1 MADRKMARDIMRPVP
16 RTLSQRVEAMEGWR
30 QDHDIEHARSSA
42 VWNAALRA
50 VLILTP
56 VVMGGAT
63 IAVNLLK

>member
-1 MADRKMARDIMRPVP
+1 MAERKTAREIMRP
-16 RTLSQRVEAMEGWR
+16 TLEGRLRAIEDWQ
-30 QDHDIEHARSSA
+30 QDHEIEHARSSA

-56 VVMGGAT
+56 ILMGGAT